1 MKEDKFME
9 IKASDV
15 KALRD
20 KTGAGMMECKKAL
33 QHCNGDAKE
42 AEKYLK
48 EKGLAAVEKR
58 ADRATSEGIIIVKGD
73 NRRVVV
79 VELTCETDFVAK
91 NEDFIAVGNE
101 IAKEALEKNI
111 TEINEELN
119 AKMLELATRVRENM
133 TLSRIMLINAKDN
146 EYIATYVHSDKKTAV
161 AVVLNS
167 DKKEAFDNENV
178 RQFAFDCCLH
188 VAAFLPPYIKEED
201 VDSAYIAEQTE
212 IFKGQ
217 VAELDKPEKVKKGI
231 VQGKIKKH
239 LSEVCFLD
247 QMFVKDDKVAVK
259 VKLAE
264 ISKKTGCSLNFSNV
278 VLWQLGIKK

>member
-1 MKEDKFME
+1 ME

-15 KALRD
+15 KELRE

-73 NRRVVV
+73 EKHIAM

-101 IAKEALEKNI
+101 IANEVCEKNI
-111 TEINEELN
+111 NEVTDSLN
-119 AKMLELATRVRENM
+119 AKLLDLATRVRENM
-133 TLSRIMLINAKDN
+133 SLSRVMSIKAKDD
-146 EYIATYVHSDKKTAV
+146 EYIATYIHSDKKTGV
-161 AVVLNS
+161 AVVIKS
-167 DKKEAFDNENV
+167 DKTEALTNPEV

-188 VAAFLPPYIKEED
+188 IAAFLPPYIKIED
-201 VDSAYIAEQTE
+201 VDPSYIAEQTE

-217 VAELDKPEKVKKGI
+217 VADLDKPEKVKDGI
-231 VQGKIKKH
+231 VKGKINKH
-239 LSEVCFLD
+239 LSEVCFME
-247 QMFVKDDKVAVK
+247 QMFVKDDKFSVK
-259 VKLAE
+259 AKLQEVGKKAGCKLE
-264 ISKKTGCSLNFSNV
+264 FSKI
-278 VLWQLGIKK
+278 VLWQLGVKK